1 MPPLIFPA
9 ARRSNSTEVL
19 DDGSSYTS
27 QSSVEYSVPGNH
39 NHRRRT
45 RGRHRKDMYANTGS
59 MPNLAQP
66 DTRCYAYQPRSRPT
80 TTAYY
85 VTGYPSYA
93 DPEPYPNGVYM
104 YDNEMEGHYN
114 VNPSYLPTPA
124 AYPSHEAHS
133 YYGNDEMDG
142 MSQNPYATLRPPRN
156 PRPAPCSSEQVS
168 KNIQK
173 ALVAEHLRGWY
184 QRNAAHKQAAYSYDR
199 GSQQSLGYQTMPAPY
214 SHNNR
219 NGSYAAGWIMIPR
232 VRIML

>member
-1 MPPLIFPA
+1 M
-9 ARRSNSTEVL
+9 L

-39 NHRRRT
+39 THGRRV

-66 DTRCYAYQPRSRPT
+66 DTRCYAYQPRARPT

-85 VTGYPSYA
+85 VTGYPNYPE
-93 DPEPYPNGVYM
+93 PEPYSNGVYV

-114 VNPSYLPTPA
+114 VNPSYHHTQT
-124 AYPSHEAHS
+124 AYQSHSVYGH
-133 YYGNDEMDG
+133 YGNDEIDG
-142 MSQNPYATLRPPRN
+142 ASQNVYATIRPSRQRPVPRSN
-156 PRPAPCSSEQVS
+156 EQIN

-184 QRNAAHKQAAYSYDR
+184 KRNTAQKQAAYDYEYDR
-199 GSQQSLGYQTMPAPY
+199 GSQQSLGYPTTHAPQAY
-214 SHNNR
+214 SSR
-219 NGSYAAGWIMIPR
+219 NLSYSSG
-232 VRIML
+232 